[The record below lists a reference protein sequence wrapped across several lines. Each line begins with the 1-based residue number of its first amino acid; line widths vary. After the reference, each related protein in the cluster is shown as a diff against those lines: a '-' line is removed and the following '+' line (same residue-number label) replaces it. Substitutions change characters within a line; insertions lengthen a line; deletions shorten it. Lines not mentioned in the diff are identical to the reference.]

1 MWKLFPAGH
10 HTSGHSQWH
19 DAAFLEVKNIKSI
32 GMEDQELSYIAP
44 DVWNLRLKNQPIGAA
59 RLGHAAPLQHTS
71 LTAFS
76 EFILIALIQSPI
88 FSRGFNSE

>member
-1 MWKLFPAGH
+1 
-10 HTSGHSQWH
+10 
-19 DAAFLEVKNIKSI
+19 
-32 GMEDQELSYIAP
+32 MEDQELYIAP